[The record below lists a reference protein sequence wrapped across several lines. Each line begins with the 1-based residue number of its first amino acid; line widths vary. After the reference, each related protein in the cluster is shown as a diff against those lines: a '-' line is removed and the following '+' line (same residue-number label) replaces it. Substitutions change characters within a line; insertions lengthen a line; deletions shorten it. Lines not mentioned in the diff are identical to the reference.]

1 MLVTYTFD
9 FVLGCNIFS
18 LPESAV
24 NLPIIVFKIN
34 TKKDAG
40 REEIRYNGGRQLRP
54 VGGRTDPC
62 SGCDV
67 PRKTDYTTSPLR
79 DLDEDISARAKPWYC
94 MTL

>member
-1 MLVTYTFD
+1 MEMLVTYTFD

-40 REEIRYNGGRQLRP
+40 R
-54 VGGRTDPC
+54 
-62 SGCDV
+62 
-67 PRKTDYTTSPLR
+67 
-79 DLDEDISARAKPWYC
+79 
-94 MTL
+94 